1 VAELVRDPEQRI
13 ARPRQIYTGEATRAY
28 VPIQQRAE
36 PSMREEAVAE
46 TI

>member
-1 VAELVRDPEQRI
+1 LVRDPEQRI
-13 ARPRQIYTGEATRAY
+13 ARPRQIYTGEVTRAY
-28 VPIQQRAE
+28 VPIQQRPE